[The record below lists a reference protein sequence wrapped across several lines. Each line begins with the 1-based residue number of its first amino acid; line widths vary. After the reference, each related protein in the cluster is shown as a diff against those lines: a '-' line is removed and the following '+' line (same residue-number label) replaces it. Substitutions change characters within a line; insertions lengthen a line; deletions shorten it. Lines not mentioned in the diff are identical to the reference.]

1 VIRSSIWLANTT
13 VSFGVAAHAAG
24 IAEVNVSAVAE
35 AITARLFNMP
45 NPPPCFFV
53 YTRQHLEPTFPPVAS
68 PSGRLKGSVI
78 VV

>member
-24 IAEVNVSAVAE
+24 ITEVSGNAAAD
-35 AITARLFNMP
+35 AIRARLFNMP
-45 NPPPCFFV
+45 SLPISLVFI
-53 YTRQHLEPTFPPVAS
+53 RKHLEPTFPRWPD
-68 PSGRLKGSVI
+68 LL